1 MLVVSVSLWFQVSDF
16 LNEKK
21 QQFSNLKKSKMKW
34 TLEEEQALMQI
45 LKGKSSPA
53 VTYSE
58 MG

>member
-1 MLVVSVSLWFQVSDF
+1 MLEVSVSLWFQVSND
-16 LNEKK
+16 LDDNK
-21 QQFSNLKKSKMKW
+21 FSNLKNKSKMKW

-45 LKGKSSPA
+45 LKGKSSPT